1 MRSWP
6 PLVPDKPGRETFRY
20 RADVLD
26 ALWRYGVHPAQSTP
40 PELVHEFVSD
50 LYRFEIRR
58 LRASLLRNA
67 FPKREYAGKVVELRK
82 RYRVISLR
90 PREWIE

>member
-1 MRSWP
+1 MRSRP
-6 PLVPDKPGRETFRY
+6 RFVPDAPARETFRY

-26 ALWRYGVHPAQSTP
+26 ALWRYGVNPAPSTP

-58 LRASLLRNA
+58 LRARLLQNA
-67 FPKREYAGKVVELRK
+67 FPRREYAGKVVELRM